1 MHLHGASCAFR
12 LCSPQNT
19 NQQSCTPTTNAPN
32 WLLIPVCV
40 CVCIY
45 KMALPNLPYTCV
57 YLIPCFVCQQGCFAR
72 WLWTRVFAM
81 QPADIDHGRDP
92 HYSLQSLSGIWL
104 CCRLDSSHELDFS
117 CSHPN
122 ALVSFF
128 YEAASQRK
136 VAVPSFC
143 LPSCHFIELL
153 RMLAF

>member
-1 MHLHGASCAFR
+1 MHLHGSSCAFR

-19 NQQSCTPTTNAPN
+19 NQQSCTPTTDTPN

-40 CVCIY
+40 CVCIL
-45 KMALPNLPYTCV
+45 KIALSNLLYTCV
-57 YLIPCFVCQQGCFAR
+57 YLIPCFVCQQGLLCPMALDESFRHA
-72 WLWTRVFAM
+72 
-81 QPADIDHGRDP
+81 PADIDRGRDP
-92 HYSLQSLSGIWL
+92 HCFLQSLSGIWL
-104 CCRLDSSHELDFS
+104 CYRLDSSHELDFS

>member
-1 MHLHGASCAFR
+1 MRLPLMLSTKHEPTILYSNYKRSKLIADSCVRVRVHLPNGSTQLTLHMCVLNSLFR
-12 LCSPQNT
+12 LSARVLCP
-19 NQQSCTPTTNAPN
+19 
-32 WLLIPVCV
+32 
-40 CVCIY
+40 
-45 KMALPNLPYTCV
+45 MAL
-57 YLIPCFVCQQGCFAR
+57 
-72 WLWTRVFAM
+72 
-81 QPADIDHGRDP
+81 DDHGRDP

>member
-1 MHLHGASCAFR
+1 MRLPLMLSTKHEPTILYSNYRHSKLIANSFVRVYVHLQNGSTQLTLHMCVLNSLFR
-12 LCSPQNT
+12 LSARVLCP
-19 NQQSCTPTTNAPN
+19 
-32 WLLIPVCV
+32 
-40 CVCIY
+40 
-45 KMALPNLPYTCV
+45 MALDES
-57 YLIPCFVCQQGCFAR
+57 FRHA
-72 WLWTRVFAM
+72 
-81 QPADIDHGRDP
+81 PADIDRGRDP
-92 HYSLQSLSGIWL
+92 HCFLQSLSGIWL
-104 CCRLDSSHELDFS
+104 CYRLDSSHELDFS